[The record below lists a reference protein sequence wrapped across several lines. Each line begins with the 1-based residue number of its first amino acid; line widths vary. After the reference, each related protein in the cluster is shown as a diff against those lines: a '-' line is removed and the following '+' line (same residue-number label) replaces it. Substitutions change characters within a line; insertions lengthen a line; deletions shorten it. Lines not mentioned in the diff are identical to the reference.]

1 MRITQTMDYAA
12 SPEAVFAMMTSEEFQ
27 EQKCADAGALSHHV
41 AASLTG
47 GHARIVVGRDLPTDR
62 LPDFAKSLVG
72 QTLSTT
78 ETWEW
83 DDASSGGERRGTLT
97 VEVKGTPIAMRSTFV
112 LAGNGAGS
120 VVTIDGELKASI
132 PLFGGKI
139 EKASAPAVLGAL
151 RSEQRT
157 GSHTCSSQPAPQ
169 SKPDLQSYFV
179 TTPKYR
185 LNC

>member
-1 MRITQTMDYAA
+1 MKITQTMDYAA
-12 SPEAVFAMMTSEEFQ
+12 DPEAVFAMMTSEEFQ
-27 EQKCADAGALSHHV
+27 TQKCADAGALSHDV
-41 AASLTG
+41 AVSLVG
-47 GHARIVVGRDLPTDR
+47 GRVRVVVGRDLPTDR

-83 DDASSGGERRGTLT
+83 DEASADGERRGRLT
-97 VEVKGTPIAMRSTFV
+97 VEVKGTPITMRSTVV

-139 EKASAPAVLGAL
+139 EKASAPAVVGAL

-157 GSHTCSSQPAPQ
+157 GSHWIR
-169 SKPDLQSYFV
+169 SKA
-179 TTPKYR
+179 
-185 LNC
+185 

>member
-1 MRITQTMDYAA
+1 MKITQTMDYAA
-12 SPEAVFAMMTSEEFQ
+12 APGAVFAMMTSEEFQ
-27 EQKCADAGALSHHV
+27 AQKCADAGALSHDV
-41 AASLTG
+41 AVSLAG
-47 GHARIVVGRDLPTDR
+47 GRTRVVVGRDLPTDR

-83 DDASSGGERRGTLT
+83 DDASAGGERRGRLT
-97 VEVKGTPIAMRSTFV
+97 VEVKGTPIV
-112 LAGNGAGS
+112 LRGAVELVGNGAGS

-139 EKASAPAVLGAL
+139 EKASAPAVVGAL

-157 GSHTCSSQPAPQ
+157 GSHWIRTHA
-169 SKPDLQSYFV
+169 
-179 TTPKYR
+179 
-185 LNC
+185 

>member
-12 SPEAVFAMMTSEEFQ
+12 APEAVFAMMTSEEFQ
-27 EQKCADAGALSHHV
+27 TQKCADAGALSQNV
-41 AASLTG
+41 AVSLAG
-47 GHARIVVGRDLPTDR
+47 ARARVVVGRDLPTDR
-62 LPDFAKSLVG
+62 FPDFAKSLVG

-83 DDASSGGERRGTLT
+83 DEPAAGGERRGRLT
-97 VEVKGTPIAMRSTFV
+97 VEVKGTPLALRSTVV
-112 LAGNGAGS
+112 LVSNGAGS

-139 EKASAPAVLGAL
+139 EKASAPVVLGAL

-157 GSHTCSSQPAPQ
+157 GSHWIRTHA
-169 SKPDLQSYFV
+169 
-179 TTPKYR
+179 
-185 LNC
+185 

>member
-1 MRITQTMDYAA
+1 
-12 SPEAVFAMMTSEEFQ
+12 
-27 EQKCADAGALSHHV
+27 
-41 AASLTG
+41 
-47 GHARIVVGRDLPTDR
+47 DR

-83 DDASSGGERRGTLT
+83 GDASPDGERHGRLT
-97 VEVKGTPIAMRSTFV
+97 VEVKGTPLALRSTV
-112 LAGNGAGS
+112 ELVGNGAGS

-139 EKASAPAVLGAL
+139 EKASAPAVVGAL

-157 GSHTCSSQPAPQ
+157 GSHWIRTHA
-169 SKPDLQSYFV
+169 
-179 TTPKYR
+179 
-185 LNC
+185 